1 MSNAGTGG
9 GRTVTSKCA
18 VLEVRIYLL
27 VLIRMLLDFSVGDN
41 GK

>member
-9 GRTVTSKCA
+9 GRTIPSKGA
-18 VLEVRIYLL
+18 VLEARIYLSI
-27 VLIRMLLDFSVGDN
+27 LIKMLDFSVGDN

>member
-1 MSNAGTGG
+1 MSNAGTAG

-18 VLEVRIYLL
+18 VLEARIYLS
-27 VLIRMLLDFSVGDN
+27 VLIRMLDFSVGDN